1 MDIEFCGL
9 ALAEPQGIDP
19 GLRERRLSKS
29 EQDQL
34 IQEFMF
40 WQDVGARPLQLLL
53 GKKYPGKGW
62 RQKSSPTV
70 DEFSDLV
77 RNDKTHGIGVPL
89 AEADVI
95 IDIEGRARDLLPLVT
110 EAAARSGDLPLLR
123 RVVAGLTEETPTGG
137 LHIHVRLLDG
147 HSRGQVLASRPG
159 TNRAETLVEA
169 LGLGDQVVVA
179 PSGGSTHATGR
190 SYRRLCGSQC
200 DIVSL
205 TSQQMERIFS
215 LFRTIDE
222 ALPATVFVTGG
233 PRRPVTVIERDF
245 NRRATWEW
253 ILESIGWRKYGRS
266 KPGVLHDIQ
275 VWTRPGKQCGPSA
288 TTCGPTVCVF
298 STAAGLPAFEPPAV
312 QGERGRNSLTKFE
325 AFTRLH
331 HNGDRRAAMRAAKE
345 MGYGQSLPP
354 RPLPPARGD
363 VPFLAECLCSALRDG
378 SMDKQAIC
386 GVTMKALPDD
396 ALLRVVNRD
405 RRATGRPT
413 LKAFG
418 ATHAASRL
426 WACEYLSRRAIATL
440 VHQGKACFNEGK
452 WILRPRLEASDA

>member
-1 MDIEFCGL
+1 MAIEFCGL
-9 ALAEPQGIDP
+9 ALAEPQGVDA

-40 WQDVGARPLQLLL
+40 WQDAGARPLPLVL
-53 GKKYPGKGW
+53 GQKFPGPGW
-62 RQKSSPTV
+62 REAFSPPV
-70 DEFSDLV
+70 DIFSELV
-77 RNDKTHGIGVPL
+77 RNNETHGIGVPL
-89 AEADVI
+89 DEADVV
-95 IDIEGRARDLLPLVT
+95 IDVEGRARGLLPLVM

-123 RVVAGLTEETPTGG
+123 RIVDGLTEETPTGG

-147 HSRGQVLASRPG
+147 QSRKQILARRSG
-159 TNRAETLVEA
+159 ELLVEA
-169 LGLGDQVVVA
+169 LGLGQQVVVA

-190 SYRRLCGSQC
+190 PYRRLCGSPC

-205 TSQQMERIFS
+205 TSVQMERIFS
-215 LFRTIDE
+215 LFRTLDE
-222 ALPATVFVTGG
+222 QPPATAFVTGG
-233 PRRPVTVIERDF
+233 PRRLETVIERDF
-245 NRRATWEW
+245 NFRTNWEW
-253 ILESIGWRKYGRS
+253 ILESIGWRKCGRS

-275 VWTRPGKQCGPSA
+275 VWTRPGKRSGPSA
-288 TTCGPTVCVF
+288 TTCGPKLCVF

-325 AFTRLH
+325 AFTLLH
-331 HNGDRRAAMRAAKE
+331 HNGDRRAAMQAAKA
-345 MGYGQSLPP
+345 MGYGQGLPP

-378 SMDKQAIC
+378 TMDKQAIC

-405 RRATGRPT
+405 RRGTGRPT

-440 VHQGKACFNEGK
+440 VHQGKASFDQRK
-452 WILRPRLEASDA
+452 WILRPRMEASDA